1 MANCGLLLN
10 DGTSFVLLNDGASA
24 VLLND
29 NSCSVEP
36 GSGPLP
42 GGGHA
47 LWDIHHRGS
56 RYWKKYQEE
65 LRNKKKK
72 KTKKEKL
79 LEELD
84 EHLIELNARVDETP
98 VEAIEPSWVADLR
111 RAESFAYNELVAQ
124 HTIKEIEVYVTVLRE
139 IAREMDDEDAIILA
153 IH

>member
-10 DGTSFVLLNDGASA
+10 DGTSFVLLNDGTSA

-29 NSCSVEP
+29 NSCSIEP
-36 GSGPLP
+36 GSGLPP

-47 LWDIHHRGS
+47 LWDIHRRGS
-56 RYWKKYQEE
+56 LYWKRYQEE

-72 KTKKEKL
+72 KTKKERL

-111 RAESFAYNELVAQ
+111 RAESFAYNELVAE

>member
-1 MANCGLLLN
+1 MGDAWG
-10 DGTSFVLLNDGASA
+10 GSWGAAWGDSWGFEPA
-24 VLLND
+24 V
-29 NSCSVEP
+29 VTP
-36 GSGPLP
+36 PTIPP

-139 IAREMDDEDAIILA
+139 IAREMDDEDAILLA

>member
-1 MANCGLLLN
+1 MANCGLVLNDGSSFILLN
-10 DGTSFVLLNDGASA
+10 DGTSALI
-24 VLLND
+24 LND
-29 NSCSVEP
+29 NSCLVEP
-36 GSGPLP
+36 GQGS

-47 LWDIHHRGS
+47 LWDIQHRGS